1 MKRSLQICMASL
13 AGLVIGGGLFIA
25 VFPSL
30 ARFFI
35 GPVYGED
42 QMSANAALLF
52 IGLPATALVFAI
64 ASGVWWTLRLKA
76 KAESK

>member
-13 AGLVIGGGLFIA
+13 AGLTVGGA
-25 VFPSL
+25 AFPTL
-30 ARFFI
+30 AHFFY

-42 QMSANAALLF
+42 QMSANASLLF

-64 ASGVWWTLRLKA
+64 AAGVWWAIRLKA

>member
-1 MKRSLQICMASL
+1 MKRSIQICLASL
-13 AGLVIGGGLFIA
+13 AGLIVGAGLFITA
-25 VFPSL
+25 FPTL
-30 ARFFI
+30 AQFFN

-42 QMSANAALLF
+42 QMSANASLLF

-64 ASGVWWTLRLKA
+64 AAGVWWAIRLKA

>member
-13 AGLVIGGGLFIA
+13 AGLIVGGGVFIA
-25 VFPSL
+25 AFPTL
-30 ARFFI
+30 AHFFY

-42 QMSANAALLF
+42 QMSANASLLF
-52 IGLPATALVFAI
+52 IGLPTTALVFAI
-64 ASGVWWTLRLKA
+64 AAGVWWAIRLNA

>member
-1 MKRSLQICMASL
+1 MKRSIQICLASL
-13 AGLVIGGGLFIA
+13 AGLVVGGGLFIA
-25 VFPSL
+25 IFPSL

-52 IGLPATALVFAI
+52 IGLPATALLFAI
-64 ASGVWWTLRLKA
+64 AAGAWWALRLKA

>member
-1 MKRSLQICMASL
+1 MKRSMQICLASF
-13 AGLVIGGGLFIA
+13 AGLVVGGGLFMV

-42 QMSANAALLF
+42 QMSANASLLF

-64 ASGVWWTLRLKA
+64 AAGMWWAIRLKA
-76 KAESK
+76 KAKSK